1 MGRQVSPVPFAT
13 TRVTVPGPSA
23 GAHRPASASGCG
35 GSPTPPLP
43 ASSAGG
49 AAPERQVSGCGLAA
63 ALVARGGRGLG
74 AGPPRP
80 AQWVGPAAAAP
91 PPSFRPPLLPSAGPS
106 FLPAPLARFVTWGR
120 ASRPAAPPEDP
131 GSRPRDGR
139 GPGAGEVTAGEAGGR
154 ATGAGRAL
162 DRGQWRGGP
171 RPPGTSACAARPR
184 SEGLAGRAGAQREK
198 VAPGRAGGGPPIG
211 KRGGDRDAFEQRRS
225 RR

>member
-49 AAPERQVSGCGLAA
+49 AAPERQVSSCGLAA

-74 AGPPRP
+74 AEPLRP

-131 GSRPRDGR
+131 GSRPRNGR
-139 GPGAGEVTAGEAGGR
+139 GPGAGEVTAGEAGRR
-154 ATGAGRAL
+154 AG
-162 DRGQWRGGP
+162 DRSGP
-171 RPPGTSACAARPR
+171 RPGPRPVAGGPAAARDLSLRGPTP
-184 SEGLAGRAGAQREK
+184 QRG
-198 VAPGRAGGGPPIG
+198 PGREGRGPEREGGAWAGG
-211 KRGGDRDAFEQRRS
+211 RGAPDWEKGRRQGCV
-225 RR
+225 